1 GEYSCAFCT
10 NIGKIVS
17 IEINKLNEKTDISAT
32 AINTGTF
39 KTRSS
44 NIGFGKRNCLIEKS
58 TNAKA
63 PTLKLIIVNVSIGPP
78 SCNCV
83 NPYNILP
90 KPIID
95 RKIDVKSIFVSLC
108 SVMFLMNKY
117 IIPKISRAIGR
128 ATKNKVRHSKYSII
142 TPDIGGPTAGAT
154 F

>member
-44 NIGFGKRNCLIEKS
+44 NIGFGKRNFLMAKS

-63 PTLKLIIVNVSIGPP
+63 PTLKLIMDNVSTSPP

-83 NPYNILP
+83 NPYNIHT
-90 KPIID
+90 KPIMD
-95 RKIDVKSIFVSLC
+95 KKIDV
-108 SVMFLMNKY
+108 
-117 IIPKISRAIGR
+117 
-128 ATKNKVRHSKYSII
+128 
-142 TPDIGGPTAGAT
+142 
-154 F
+154 